1 MPLPYPIFIYT
12 GPYEFQKLMIGW
24 FKRQALLKHHKTC
37 KNRMQIKY
45 PKLVNVNKK
54 PALKILC

>member
-1 MPLPYPIFIYT
+1 
-12 GPYEFQKLMIGW
+12 MIGW

-37 KNRMQIKY
+37 KNHMQIKY

-54 PALKILC
+54 PALKIYAITIHTNQDELSEGKSF